1 MKYPPVHY
9 HHYLQL
15 DKLLD
20 AQHLKSEEYGR
31 PAHDE
36 LLFITVHQA
45 YELWFKQIL
54 FELDSVLEVMS
65 AKVVDE
71 KKMGTVQH
79 RLQRII
85 SIIRLVL
92 GQIDVLE
99 TMTPLDFLD
108 FREFLYPASGFQST
122 QFRLIETKL
131 GLRDEDRMN
140 YNQGPFYKHLDP
152 KTQAEVIDALESKNL
167 FTAIESWL
175 ERTPLLQEA
184 GYDFWA
190 SYKEAVLKM
199 FDEDIAVIR
208 SIDRLTSEEKEK
220 NIKMLE
226 GSRQSFL
233 ALFDEKNYIELQKSN
248 NIRLSFK
255 ALQAA
260 LMISIYRDEPLFQIP
275 HSIIQSLLD
284 IDELLTQWRYR
295 HALMAHRM
303 LGKKI
308 GTGGSSGHDY
318 LKTATEKHKI
328 FSDFFNLATFLIP
341 RSQIPPLDPQLSKK
355 AGFASST

>member
-20 AQHLKSEEYGR
+20 AQQLKSEEYGR

-54 FELDSVLEVMS
+54 FELDSILEVMS
-65 AKVVDE
+65 QDKVDD
-71 KKMGTVQH
+71 KKMGLVQH
-79 RLQRII
+79 RLHRII

-108 FREFLYPASGFQST
+108 FREFLYPASGFQSS

-131 GLRDEDRMN
+131 GLRDEDRLN
-140 YNQGPFYKHLDP
+140 YNQGPFYKHLEG
-152 KTQAEVIDALESKNL
+152 KAQEEVKKALQNKNL
-167 FTAIESWL
+167 FTAIEAWL
-175 ERTPLLQEA
+175 ERTPVLKTKDF
-184 GYDFWA
+184 DFWTT
-190 SYKEAVLKM
+190 YKAAVDKM
-199 FDEDIAVIR
+199 LNDDISVIK
-208 SIDRLTSEEKEK
+208 SIDRLTTEEKEK

-226 GSRQSFL
+226 ASRLNFA
-233 ALFDEKNYIELQKSN
+233 ALFEENSYKELQKAHN
-248 NIRLSFK
+248 VRLSFK

-260 LMISIYRDEPLFQIP
+260 LMISVYRDEPLFQIP
-275 HSIIQSLLD
+275 YSIIQSLLD

-318 LKTATEKHKI
+318 LKSATEKHKI

-341 RSQIPPLDPQLSKK
+341 RSQVPELPKELRAHTQ
-355 AGFASST
+355 FNYE